1 MIFKVDPM
9 LLRSSCLSIFLL
21 MSQATVADSHTS
33 PVTINLNNASDTQ
46 KLSYLLGL
54 DMYEKLSRQGFKLDP
69 EMVAQAIRDEQA
81 GVQLQLSSAEY
92 MRMVTLKREII
103 AKFEVRWQA
112 LSKKNLAEGR
122 AFLEKKALEPG
133 IMSTD
138 SGLLYKILQPGTGQ
152 RPTEKDIAKVH
163 YRGALLNGEEFGSS
177 FSSFK
182 RGKPT
187 DFPVGKVKPAMKEI
201 LMLMREGATW
211 IFYAP
216 PHLAYGEEGSGSIGP
231 NETLTTEVELITVE
245 KIYGD
250 SK

>member
-1 MIFKVDPM
+1 M
-9 LLRSSCLSIFLL
+9 LLRSSCLSVLLL

-54 DMYEKLSRQGFKLDP
+54 DIYEKLSRQGFKLDP

-163 YRGALLNGEEFGSS
+163 YRGTLLNGEEFD
-177 FSSFK
+177 SSFK

-201 LMLMREGATW
+201 LMLMREGAKW
-211 IFYAP
+211 VFYAP
-216 PHLAYGEEGSGSIGP
+216 PHLGYGEEGAGSIGP

>member
-1 MIFKVDPM
+1 M

-54 DMYEKLSRQGFKLDP
+54 DIYEKLSRQGFKLDP

-92 MRMVTLKREII
+92 MRIFFLKREII